1 MQQFFQSH
9 LKFESFPQ
17 TQSLSLLAS
26 FIGGLQISTQKALI
40 NLSL

>member
-1 MQQFFQSH
+1 MQQLFQSH

-17 TQSLSLLAS
+17 TQSLSLVAN
-26 FIGGLQISTQKALI
+26 FIGGLQISTQKAPI